1 MSSVVSWL
9 SLGRVVDGLAQ
20 ILGWSPMGR
29 TLVFD
34 EVEGP
39 LASTCSGQ
47 TCRVL
52 EESDAGLRVE
62 IDAPDRMHGATGVCL
77 LLSPRHQG
85 WTARS
90 LMLARVAFVVRE
102 ANPQY
107 GVDRASIAV
116 VSVRRSV

>member
-9 SLGRVVDGLAQ
+9 SIGRVVDGLAR
-20 ILGWSPMGR
+20 ILGWSPIGR

-39 LASTCSGQ
+39 LAGTCSGQ

-62 IDAPDRMHGATGVCL
+62 IDAPGQTHGATSVCL

-90 LMLARVAFVVRE
+90 LMLTRVAFVVRQ
-102 ANPQY
+102 ANPQD
-107 GVDRASIAV
+107 GVDRTSIAV